1 MLSDRFGNFCHL
13 FCRAMSLLT
22 LEARFCIIGSMKIE
36 EFTSGSWKPC
46 YQYKCFI
53 PEKINHSWG
62 WDSASLTIKLE
73 QAIRSLSALN
83 ACSQFVPDI
92 NLFIRMHIVREA
104 NASSRIEG
112 TRTNMD
118 EALLPEASIPAEL
131 HNDWREVNNY
141 VEAMREAVEELNQLP
156 LSMRLLK
163 KAHAQLM
170 RGVRGEFKMP
180 GEIRTS
186 QNWIGGGSI
195 SSARFVPPAP
205 EYLSE
210 LLSDL
215 EFFWHNDKIEV
226 PNLIRAAITHYQFET
241 IHPFLDGNG
250 RVGRLLI
257 PFYLISQGDLALPSL
272 YISDYFEHKRD
283 IYYSKL
289 TAVREKN
296 DLLSWVDFFL
306 DAVKVTSDKGC
317 LTFQDIFRFR
327 DKMNDY
333 CAQKRTRSSV
343 LQQIIKFLY
352 SQPRATISEIAQ
364 GATLDYRTTLRAVKE
379 LEKDN
384 ILTASTESA
393 RNKIYNLQEYLDIF
407 KK

>member
-1 MLSDRFGNFCHL
+1 MYNDG
-13 FCRAMSLLT
+13 
-22 LEARFCIIGSMKIE
+22 MKIE
-36 EFTSGSWKPC
+36 EFISGNWKSC
-46 YQYKCFI
+46 FQYNCFI
-53 PEKINHSWG
+53 PEKVNHSWE
-62 WDSASLTIKLE
+62 WNSPSLTIKLE
-73 QAIRSLSALN
+73 QAIRALSALN
-83 ACSQFVPDI
+83 ASSQFVPDI
-92 NLFIRMHIVREA
+92 DLFIRMHIIREA

-118 EALLPEASIPAEL
+118 EALLPEASIPVEL

-141 VEAMREAVEELNQLP
+141 VEAMREAVGELDQLP
-156 LSMRLLK
+156 LSIRLLK
-163 KAHAQLM
+163 KAHARLM

-195 SSARFVPPAP
+195 SSARFIPPAP
-205 EYLSE
+205 EYLSD

-250 RVGRLLI
+250 RIGRLLI
-257 PFYLISQGDLALPSL
+257 PFYLISKGDLSLPSL
-272 YISDYFEHKRD
+272 YISDYFERERD
-283 IYYSKL
+283 VYYTKL
-289 TAVREKN
+289 NNVREKN
-296 DLLSWVDFFL
+296 DLLSWVTFFL
-306 DAVKVTSDKGC
+306 EAIKATSDKGC
-317 LTFQDIFRFR
+317 QTFHDIFRFR
-327 DKMNDY
+327 DKMNNY
-333 CAQKRTRSSV
+333 CAQKRTRMSA

-352 SQPRATISEIAQ
+352 SHPRATILEIAQ
-364 GATLDYRTTLRAVKE
+364 GTTLDYRTALRSVKE

-384 ILTASTESA
+384 ILIASTDSI